1 MCVDDKRNSY
11 YNKNDF
17 TMKITHRRKTLQIFD
32 SIILQRYC
40 SIDTD
45 VNALVIIKLVLKTGK
60 LLSAQHF
67 PKHIT

>member
-17 TMKITHRRKTLQIFD
+17 TMKITHRRKTLQTFD
-32 SIILQRYC
+32 SIFLQRYY

-45 VNALVIIKLVLKTGK
+45 VNALVKYY
-60 LLSAQHF
+60 
-67 PKHIT
+67 